1 MPVPKSFIIN
11 NLKFILLYLGFC
23 VASSVAWAQSGFHI
37 TNYTPAETQ
46 SGNQNWD
53 ISTDGRRMYIANNNG
68 LLVMEGQNAKL
79 YPLPEKT
86 IMRSV
91 AYIDGRIYTGSY
103 EEIGYWSPDE
113 DGELVYTSL
122 MPLLD
127 GITLTHD
134 EFWRIVAFKGDL
146 YFQSFGI
153 LLRYDGERITPVE
166 MPGPMMFMQV
176 ANSRM
181 FAQLIRGGL
190 YEMTDQGLIEIAG
203 SRFLANTEVKTIL
216 PLSATEILIGTGT
229 EGIYRYDGRGF
240 SRWAESATAEL
251 VSNQLNNGVRTGDH
265 FIFGTIL
272 KGLFVYSTDGRRVN
286 HIHSEALLQN
296 NTVLSMLSDDRGN
309 LWVGMDKGFDYVAFD
324 TPVRMYR
331 DIRND
336 IGSVYTAALHDNEL
350 YVGTNQGIYHY
361 RRGADGAFTDRR
373 FIRGSEGQVWFL
385 QVIDGLLYA
394 GLNDGTFLIQNKS
407 MRRVS
412 DITGGYNLKRISTSD
427 GDVLLQS
434 SYNEVVVYRK
444 RDGIWQK
451 DHLVEGFRA
460 PSRFLELDHLGNI
473 WLGHSIKGVYKVQ
486 PDDQFTSVM
495 AMEEVG
501 RDAGLDESTNR
512 VFSVDNRIVVST
524 STSVYQWDAINRKM
538 IAFPE
543 LFEALGNEGGILN
556 IIPIGSSRYWILRRH
571 EIGMYEIRFGQVN
584 MLYRLVPEM
593 YNLNLVEN
601 YENMVALNDRYHLFC
616 LEDGFAILDYEA
628 VAGKELVTAPPLLS
642 EALSWKAQGERR
654 SILVGSG
661 QVRRISNAYSNLEFS
676 WVPPTP
682 GGNKAFFQY
691 RLVGYDKK
699 WTEWSS
705 KTSVTYIRLP
715 HGEYTFEVRM
725 LTETGFVTE
734 SARFDIRILPPW
746 YFSPFAYLLYV
757 VMGASFIG
765 MIRLYFSRKR
775 WKHRE
780 QELRREHEVV
790 RQQKEKM
797 ESELVQLSNENL
809 QNEIAH
815 KSAQLAN
822 STMAMVRKNE
832 VLGEIKQELDS
843 QKNELGVRMPTKYYN
858 RLTRLIDQEMR
869 NESEWEAFE
878 ALYDQAHGDFFK
890 RLKAD
895 YTALTP
901 SDLRLCAYLRM
912 NLSSKEIAPLLNITV
927 RGVEERRYRLR
938 KRMNLGSD
946 ENLTERIMTY

>member
-1 MPVPKSFIIN
+1 MRVPGSFIIN
-11 NLKFILLYLGFC
+11 NLKFLLL
-23 VASSVAWAQSGFHI
+23 VSLLLASSHARAQSGFHI

-79 YPLPEKT
+79 YRLPEKT
-86 IMRSV
+86 IVRSV
-91 AYIDGRIYTGSY
+91 AHIDGRVYTGSY

-113 DGELVYTSL
+113 NGELVYTSL

-153 LLRYDGERITPVE
+153 LLKYDGERIEPVE
-166 MPGPMMFMQV
+166 MPGPMMFMQL
-176 ANSRM
+176 ANGRM
-181 FAQLIRGGL
+181 FAQQIGGGL
-190 YEMTDQGLIEIAG
+190 FEMTERGLVELAG
-203 SRFLANTEVKTIL
+203 SRFLSGTEVKTIL
-216 PLSATEILIGTGT
+216 PLTDTEILIGTGT
-229 EGIYRYDGRGF
+229 AGLYRYDGIRF
-240 SRWAESATAEL
+240 SRWAEGTTAEL
-251 VSNQLNNGVRTGDH
+251 VSNQLNNGVRSGEYLY
-265 FIFGTIL
+265 FGTIL
-272 KGLFVYSTDGRRVN
+272 KGLYVYRTDGRRVN
-286 HIHSEALLQN
+286 HIHSETWLQN
-296 NTVLSMLSDDRGN
+296 NTVLSMLSDERGN
-309 LWVGMDKGFDYVAFD
+309 VWVGMDKGFDYVAFD

-331 DIRND
+331 DIRNE
-336 IGSVYTAALHDNEL
+336 IGSVYTAALHRNEL
-350 YVGTNQGIYHY
+350 YVGTNQGIYYY
-361 RRGADGAFTDRR
+361 RKGADGAFTERR

-385 QVIDGLLYA
+385 QEIDGALYG
-394 GLNDGTFLIQNKS
+394 GLNDGTYLIENHTL
-407 MRRVS
+407 RRVS
-412 DITGGYNLKRISTSD
+412 DITGGYNLKRISTTD

-434 SYNEVVVYRK
+434 SYNQVVVFRK
-444 RDGIWQK
+444 KSGIWQK

-473 WLGHSIKGVYKVQ
+473 WLGHSIQGIYKVQ
-486 PDDQFTSVM
+486 PSVRFDTVTTV
-495 AMEEVG
+495 EEVG

-524 STSVYQWDAINRKM
+524 STSVYQWDAINRRM
-538 IAFPE
+538 IPFPE
-543 LFEALGNEGGILN
+543 LFEALGNEAGILN
-556 IIPIGSSRYWILRRH
+556 IIPVGSSRYWILRRR
-571 EIGMYEIRFGQVN
+571 EIGMYEIRFGQVRQ
-584 MLYRLVPEM
+584 LYRLVPEM

-601 YENMVALNDRYHLFC
+601 YENVVPLNDRLHLFC
-616 LEDGFAILDYEA
+616 LDDGFAILDYEA
-628 VAGKELVTAPPLLS
+628 IAGREVETAPPILS
-642 EALSWKAQGERR
+642 EAQVWRTLGERR
-654 SILVGSG
+654 SVLVGSG
-661 QVRRISNAYSNLEFS
+661 EIRKISNAYSNLEFS
-676 WVPPTP
+676 WVPPMP
-682 GGNKAFFQY
+682 GGNKAYFQY

-705 KTSVTYIRLP
+705 KTSVTYLRLP
-715 HGEYTFEVRM
+715 HGEYSFEVRM

-734 SARFDIRILPPW
+734 AATFDFRIQPPW
-746 YFSPFAYLLYV
+746 YLTTLAYLLYA
-757 VMGASFIG
+757 GLAASFIG

-775 WKHRE
+775 WKARE

-790 RQQKEKM
+790 RLQKEKM
-797 ESELVQLSNENL
+797 ESELVHLSNENL

-832 VLGEIKQELDS
+832 VLGEIKSELDA
-843 QKNELGVRMPTKYYN
+843 QKLELGVRMPTKYYN
-858 RLTRLIDQEMR
+858 RLTRIIDQEMR
-869 NESEWEAFE
+869 NEQEWEAFE

-895 YTALTP
+895 FPALTP

>member
-1 MPVPKSFIIN
+1 MPFKIEH
-11 NLKFILLYLGFC
+11 LKFLLL
-23 VASSVAWAQSGFHI
+23 VSLMLASSYAKAQSGFHI

-46 SGNQNWD
+46 TGNQNWD
-53 ISTDGRRMYIANNNG
+53 ISSDGRRLYIANNNG

-86 IMRSV
+86 IVRSV
-91 AYIDGRIYTGSY
+91 EHIDGRIYIGSY
-103 EEIGYWSPDE
+103 EEIGYWTPGS
-113 DGELVYTSL
+113 DGELRYTSL
-122 MPLLD
+122 VPLLE
-127 GITLTHD
+127 GIPLTHD
-134 EFWRIVAFKGDL
+134 EFWRIVSFKGDL

-153 LLRYDGERITPVE
+153 LLKYDGTRIVQVE

-176 ANSRM
+176 ANGRM
-181 FAQLIRGGL
+181 FGQLIRGGL
-190 YEMTDQGLIEIAG
+190 YEMTDQGLVELPG
-203 SRFLANTEVKTIL
+203 SRFMAGTEVKTIL
-216 PLSATEILIGTGT
+216 PLSPTEILIGTATAGV
-229 EGIYRYDGRGF
+229 YRHDGMRF
-240 SRWAESATAEL
+240 SRWAEAATADL
-251 VSNQLNNGVRTGDH
+251 VINQLNIGIRSGD
-265 FIFGTIL
+265 FLIFGTIR
-272 KGLFVYSTDGRRVN
+272 KGLYVYRLDGSRVS
-286 HIHSEALLQN
+286 HIQAETWLQN
-296 NTVLSMLSDDRGN
+296 NTVLSLLSDERGN
-309 LWVGMDKGFDYVAFD
+309 LWVGMDKGFDYIAFD
-324 TPVRMYR
+324 TPVHMYR

-336 IGSVYTAALHDNEL
+336 IGSVYAAALHNNEL
-350 YVGTNQGIYHY
+350 YIGTNQGIYSY
-361 RRGADGAFTDRR
+361 RRNADGTFFDRR

-385 QVIDGLLYA
+385 QEIDGLLYG
-394 GLNDGTFLIQNKS
+394 GLNDGTFLIQNHA

-412 DITGGYNLKRISTSD
+412 DITGGYNLKRISTKD

-434 SYNEVVVYRK
+434 SYNEVVVFRK
-444 RDGIWQK
+444 KDGIWQK

-460 PSRFLELDHLGNI
+460 PSRFLEMDHLGNI
-473 WLGHSIKGVYKVQ
+473 WLGHTIQGIYKVQ
-486 PDDQFTSVM
+486 PRERFETV
-495 AMEEVG
+495 AKVEELG

-512 VFSVDNRIVVST
+512 VFSVDNRIVIST

-543 LFEALGNEGGILN
+543 LFDALGNEGGILN
-556 IIPIGSSRYWILRRH
+556 IIPIGTSRYWIVRRH
-571 EIGMYEIRFGQVN
+571 EIGMYEIRFGNVTQ
-584 MLYRLVPEM
+584 LYRMVPEM

-601 YENMVALNDRYHLFC
+601 YENLVVLNDRYHLFC

-642 EALSWKAQGERR
+642 EALSWKAQGDRR

-676 WVPPTP
+676 WVPPIP

-734 SARFDIRILPPW
+734 SARFEFRILPPW
-746 YFSPFAYLLYV
+746 YLTPWAYVLYV
-757 VMGASFIG
+757 MLGASFIV

-775 WKHRE
+775 WKSRE

-809 QNEIAH
+809 QNEIAY

-832 VLGEIKQELDS
+832 VLGQIKQELDA
-843 QKNELGVRMPTKYYN
+843 QKHELGLRMPIKYYN
-858 RLTRLIDQEMR
+858 RLTRIIDQEMR
-869 NESEWEAFE
+869 NEREWEAFE

-895 YTALTP
+895 YPELTP

-938 KRMNLGSD
+938 KRMHLTSD

>member
-1 MPVPKSFIIN
+1 MLVPKSFKIY
-11 NLKFILLYLGFC
+11 NLKFALAFVFC
-23 VASSVAWAQSGFHI
+23 IASSYAAAQSGVHI
-37 TNYTPAETQ
+37 TSYTPDETQ

-53 ISTDGRRMYIANNNG
+53 ISTDGRRMFIANNDG
-68 LLVMEGQNAKL
+68 LLMMEGQNATL
-79 YPLPEKT
+79 LQLPERT
-86 IMRSV
+86 IVRSV
-91 AYIDGRIYTGSY
+91 AHIDGRIYTGSY

-113 DGELVYTSL
+113 DNELVYTSL

-127 GITLTHD
+127 GITLSND

-153 LLRYDGERITPVE
+153 LLKYDGQRVVAVE

-176 ANSRM
+176 ANGKM
-181 FAQLIRGGL
+181 YAQLINGGL
-190 YEMTDQGLIEIAG
+190 YEMGNSGLVEIAG
-203 SRFLANTEVKTIL
+203 SRFLASTEVKTIL
-216 PLSATEILIGTGT
+216 PLSQTEIVIGTGT
-229 EGIYRYDGRGF
+229 EGVYRYDGARF
-240 SRWAESATAEL
+240 SRWAEGATRDL
-251 VSNQLNNGVRTGDH
+251 VTYQLNNGVRSGD
-265 FIFGTIL
+265 FLIFGTIL
-272 KGLFVYSTDGRRVN
+272 KGLFVYSTDGRRMN
-286 HIHSEALLQN
+286 HIHSETLLQN

-324 TPVRMYR
+324 TPVRIYR

-336 IGSVYTAALHDNEL
+336 IGSVYTAALHKNEL
-350 YVGTNQGIYHY
+350 YVGTNQGIYY
-361 RRGADGAFTDRR
+361 YQRGADGQFTDRR

-385 QVIDGLLYA
+385 QVVDGMLYG
-394 GLNDGTFLIQNKS
+394 GLNDGTFLIENKT

-412 DITGGYNLKRISTSD
+412 DITGGYNLKRISTGD

-434 SYNEVVVYRK
+434 SYNEVVVFRK

-451 DHLVEGFRA
+451 DHLVGGFRA

-473 WLGHSIKGVYKVQ
+473 WLGHSIKGIFKVQ
-486 PDDQFTSVM
+486 PSNRFDSVM
-495 AMEEVG
+495 TVESVG
-501 RDAGLDESTNR
+501 REAGLDESTNR

-543 LFEALGNEGGILN
+543 LFDALGNEGGILN

-571 EIGMYEIRFGQVN
+571 EIGMYEIRFGQVKL
-584 MLYRLVPEM
+584 MYRLVPEM

-601 YENMVALNDRYHLFC
+601 YENVVILNDRLHMFC
-616 LEDGFAILDYEA
+616 LDDGFAILDVEA
-628 VAGKELVTAPPLLS
+628 VSGKQVITVPPILS
-642 EALSWKAQGERR
+642 DVQIWRAQGERKR
-654 SILVGSG
+654 LVVESG
-661 QVRRISNAYSNLEFS
+661 VNKISNTYSNLQFS

-682 GGNKAFFQY
+682 GGNKAYFQY
-691 RLVGYDKK
+691 RLVGYDRK

-705 KTSVTYIRLP
+705 KTSVSYIRLP
-715 HGEYTFEVRM
+715 HGDYSFEVRM

-734 SARFDIRILPPW
+734 TARFAFRIHPPW

-775 WKHRE
+775 WKLRE
-780 QELRREHEVV
+780 QELRRDHEVV

-832 VLGEIKQELDS
+832 VLGEIKHELDS

-895 YTALTP
+895 YPALTP